1 MIKHN
6 KNIDKT
12 NSIIVITKHKMKLL
26 NNNALI
32 KTPREK
38 PLKNVIIGKNNKI
51 ICDFLD
57 I

>member
-12 NSIIVITKHKMKLL
+12 NSIIVITIHKMKLF

-38 PLKNVIIGKNNKI
+38 PLKNEIIGKINKI
-51 ICDFLD
+51 IFDFLD

>member
-32 KTPREK
+32 KTPKEK